1 MIQLDL
7 LEKYLIEH
15 CSPTLASI
23 KTASLFSIRLVSI
36 NLQEQLSA
44 WNHRLGD
51 KGITLL
57 VLRQTEENALIY
69 VCRMARLQADL
80 RKPGVAEFLAAY
92 GYCHMQAGYALERL
106 KERLKAL
113 QDFPHEIG
121 IFLGYPLGDVE
132 GFIQNAGRNSKCTG
146 CWKVYVNECE
156 TIKVFA
162 RYKKC
167 RDIYTR
173 LWLQGKS
180 VRQLAVAC

>member
-1 MIQLDL
+1 MEQTLDRL
-7 LEKYLIEH
+7 LARH
-15 CSPTLASI
+15 CAPALLGVKPAN
-23 KTASLFSIRLVSI
+23 LVSLPLEEYRLLAPQI
-36 NLQEQLSA
+36 A
-44 WNHRLGD
+44 WYSH
-51 KGITLL
+51 
-57 VLRQTEENALIY
+57 VLRQRGLRFLTLDRRCKAVLLLIY
-69 VCRMARLQADL
+69 SPVKLKRHLEQESCRQMLSQVGYPSEGLSEKLLFLQSRL
-80 RKPGVAEFLAAY
+80 AEN
-92 GYCHMQAGYALERL
+92 
-106 KERLKAL
+106 